1 MMLLFVKLL
10 VYVIFTFIVLSV
22 YLNKLLKI
30 DKIIQLTLVI
40 GSGLFIIGHLIKTKD
55 KPVDLSNNSA
65 EIDQTVKDS
74 SN

>member
-1 MMLLFVKLL
+1 MLLFVKLL
-10 VYVIFTFIVLSV
+10 VYVIFTFIVLRV

-40 GSGLFIIGHLIKTKD
+40 GSGLFIIGHLIKTKE
-55 KPVDLSNNSA
+55 KSVNLPNVPAENN
-65 EIDQTVKDS
+65 DQTVKDF